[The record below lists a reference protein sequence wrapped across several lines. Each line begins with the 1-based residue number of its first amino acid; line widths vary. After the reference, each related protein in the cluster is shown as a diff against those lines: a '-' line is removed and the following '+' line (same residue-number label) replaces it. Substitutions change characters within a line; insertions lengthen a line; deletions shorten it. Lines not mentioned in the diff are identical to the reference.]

1 MRKVNDMIYQKTV
14 SNDKKSANLWHLSLN
29 ICKYL
34 MRKWNQKIPT
44 NGNGR
49 PYQRN
54 IKNSEQNEKQK

>member
-1 MRKVNDMIYQKTV
+1 MIYQITM

-44 NGNGR
+44 NVICL

-54 IKNSEQNEKQK
+54 IKKREQNEKQK